1 MAITAS
7 IGFFLG
13 MLSAE
18 LFMVLASATFA
29 FYFSNKGSANGEPYL
44 GK

>member
-7 IGFFLG
+7 IALFTGKLTP
-13 MLSAE
+13 E
-18 LFMVLASATFA
+18 NFMVLASASFA
-29 FYFSNKGSANGEPYL
+29 FYFSNKGNTDEPYA